1 MTTTPS
7 RRPAITLERAFDVL
21 QLISQ
26 SKSRT
31 LGVSEIASKLG
42 LSKTVV
48 QRLLV
53 SLTRRDLT
61 VQDAAT
67 RRYALGP
74 GVLLLGVNYL
84 EHADLR
90 TVARRELEELSA
102 GYGET
107 STLSIRV
114 EDTRIYLDQVTPS
127 REVVMSVR
135 IGERYP
141 LYAGASSKAI
151 LAMLGD
157 DGITRCLA
165 AYSASPTAGAIDPAA
180 LRAELSTIAQRGYA
194 VSFNERQTGAGS
206 VAAPLLDLRGDPVG
220 SISLS
225 GPVERI
231 VPRVDELAPV
241 VQASARRISSLLG
254 FPGTDD
260 GAW

>member
-1 MTTTPS
+1 VTTTPS

-26 SKSRT
+26 SKSQT
-31 LGVSEIASKLG
+31 LGVTEIAARLG

-53 SLTRRDLT
+53 SLTRRDLA
-61 VQDAAT
+61 VQDATT

-90 TVARRELEELSA
+90 ALARHELEALSA
-102 GYGET
+102 GYDET
-107 STLSIRV
+107 ATLSIRV
-114 EDTRIYLDQVTPS
+114 DDTRIYLDQVTPS

-135 IGERYP
+135 IGTRYP

-151 LAMLGD
+151 LAMLADAEISQCLDAAATSAAAGAVD
-157 DGITRCLA
+157 LA
-165 AYSASPTAGAIDPAA
+165 ARRTELASI
-180 LRAELSTIAQRGYA
+180 RKRGYA
-194 VSFNERQTGAGS
+194 VSFNERETGAGS
-206 VAAPLLDLRGDPVG
+206 VAAPLLDLRGNPVG
-220 SISLS
+220 AISLS

-231 VPRVDELAPV
+231 VPRVDELAPA
-241 VQASARRISSLLG
+241 VQASARRISALLG
-254 FPGTDD
+254 YRSTDD
-260 GAW
+260 GA

>member
-7 RRPAITLERAFDVL
+7 RRPAVTLERAFDVL

-26 SKSRT
+26 AKPQT
-31 LGVSEIASKLG
+31 LGVSEIAARLG

-61 VQDAAT
+61 IQDAAT

-90 TVARRELEELSA
+90 TLARHELEALSA
-102 GYGET
+102 GYDET
-107 STLSIRV
+107 ATLSIRV
-114 EDTRIYLDQVTPS
+114 KDTRIYLDQVTPS

-135 IGERYP
+135 IGARYP

-151 LAMLGD
+151 LAMLR
-157 DGITRCLA
+157 DGEIAHCLDAAATTTAAGTIDLGALRTELA
-165 AYSASPTAGAIDPAA
+165 AIRR
-180 LRAELSTIAQRGYA
+180 LGYA
-194 VSFNERQTGAGS
+194 VSFNERQTGAGA
-206 VAAPLLDLRGDPVG
+206 AAPLLDLRGDPVG
-220 SISLS
+220 AISLS

-231 VPRVDELAPV
+231 GPRVDDLAPV
-241 VQASARRISSLLG
+241 VQASARRISALLG
-254 FPGTDD
+254 FPSTDD
-260 GAW
+260 RA